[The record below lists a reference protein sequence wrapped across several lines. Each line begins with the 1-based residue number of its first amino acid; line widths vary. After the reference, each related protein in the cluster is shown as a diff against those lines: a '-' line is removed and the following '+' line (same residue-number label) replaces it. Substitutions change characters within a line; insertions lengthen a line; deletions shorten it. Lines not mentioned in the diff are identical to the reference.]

1 MDRISLLSDDLLL
14 KILSFAPTKVSVTTS
29 LLSKRWRDLWKHVPK
44 LDYFPDNDTEHLR
57 ASSFVHN
64 FLLLHKAPVL
74 ETLHLWLRNCRPT
87 DIETWIRVAI
97 GRGVRHIKFNQSS
110 TSLGPIRWPRSLY
123 TCKTLVTL
131 TLIYTSNVDVPLAM
145 CFRSLKTFYLTLIEW
160 IGYKGT
166 EAEKNLVMYLL
177 ENCGQLKTMAIRPLN
192 SINLEERHKMLQE
205 ISFTRRSSSKCQV
218 SFT

>member
-123 TCKTLVTL
+123 TCKTL
-131 TLIYTSNVDVPLAM
+131 
-145 CFRSLKTFYLTLIEW
+145 TFYLTLIEW